1 MFKEA
6 SFNMFVWV
14 EMIKREKIFGKINV
28 GPTLIHP
35 KEKECLE
42 D

>member
-6 SFNMFVWV
+6 SFDMFVWV
-14 EMIKREKIFGKINV
+14 EMIKLEKIFGKINV
-28 GPTLIHP
+28 GTTLIHSR
-35 KEKECLE
+35 ENECSE